1 MKRLPIL
8 ALLLLLIAVG
18 ATVLTR
24 FSNSVS
30 AEDFRMETDVFAET
44 SADPI
49 VETLTIFRGQ
59 VIYDF
64 MGSKGEEITILNIPR
79 GSLVLLDT
87 RRKLQTTI
95 TTSQLMAFTA
105 AVKSA
110 ATSTDQSRL
119 VAPQFQ
125 ETYDSANQVL
135 TLSDVQLTYRVEA
148 IKPQHPD
155 CARRFQL
162 FADWYARLNATRVGN
177 PPPFGRI
184 ELNRSLAKRGLIPA
198 QIERTVGPTTSPDRQ
213 QKMRSRHLTNWQL
226 TDTDRKRIH
235 RAEEYCKHFQKV
247 TADRYWQT
255 EPLPPGKP
263 ATD

>member
-8 ALLLLLIAVG
+8 ALLLLLIAFG
-18 ATVLTR
+18 ATILTR

-30 AEDFRMETDVFAET
+30 AEDFRMETDVFAGT
-44 SADPI
+44 DANPI
-49 VETLTIFRGQ
+49 VETLTIFRDQ

-64 MGSKGEEITILNIPR
+64 MSSEGEEITIFNIPK

-87 RRKLQTTI
+87 RRKLKTTI

-105 AVKSA
+105 AVKSGPA
-110 ATSTDQSRL
+110 PANQSHL
-119 VAPQFQ
+119 LTPQFR
-125 ETYDSANQVL
+125 EKYDEANQVL
-135 TLSDVQLTYRVEA
+135 TLSDVQLTYRVEG

-155 CARRFQL
+155 YARRFQL

-184 ELNRSLAKRGLIPA
+184 ELNESLAKRGLIPA
-198 QIERTVGPTTSPDRQ
+198 QIERTVGPATSPERQ
-213 QKMRSRHLTNWQL
+213 KKMRSRHLTNWQL

-235 RAEEYCKHFQKV
+235 RAEECRKHFQEV
-247 TADRYWQT
+247 TAERYWQT
-255 EPLPPGKP
+255 ASMPSGTP

>member
-8 ALLLLLIAVG
+8 ALLLVLIAMG

-24 FSNSVS
+24 FSKPVS
-30 AEDFRMETDVFAET
+30 AEDFRMETDVFADT
-44 SADPI
+44 GTDPI

-64 MGSKGEEITILNIPR
+64 MGSEGEEITILNIPQ

-87 RRKLQTTI
+87 RRKLKTTI

-105 AVKSA
+105 AIKSGPTPA
-110 ATSTDQSRL
+110 DRSRL
-119 VAPQFQ
+119 LAPQFQ
-125 ETYDSANQVL
+125 EKYDSTNQVL

-148 IKPQHPD
+148 IKPRHPD

-184 ELNRSLAKRGLIPA
+184 ELNQSLAKRGLIPA
-198 QIERTVGPTTSPDRQ
+198 QIDRTVGPAASPDRQ

-226 TDTDRKRIH
+226 TDTDRKRVH
-235 RAEEYCKHFQKV
+235 RAEEYCKHFQEV

-255 EPLPPGKP
+255 DPMPTGTP

>member
-1 MKRLPIL
+1 MRHGISMLCIL
-8 ALLLLLIAVG
+8 VVCIAVQSPSIFPCSFRNCSNAMGHPFARHPIIGEKEFIASCPLCG
-18 ATVLTR
+18 AIDKV
-24 FSNSVS
+24 
-30 AEDFRMETDVFAET
+30 
-44 SADPI
+44 
-49 VETLTIFRGQ
+49 
-59 VIYDF
+59 
-64 MGSKGEEITILNIPR
+64 ILNIPR

-87 RRKLQTTI
+87 RRKLKTTI

-110 ATSTDQSRL
+110 ATSTDRSRL

-125 ETYDSANQVL
+125 EKYDSANQVL

-155 CARRFQL
+155 CAQRFQL

-198 QIERTVGPTTSPDRQ
+198 QIERTVGPTTLPDRQ

-235 RAEEYCKHFQKV
+235 RAEEYCKHFQEV

-255 EPLPPGKP
+255 EPLPPGTP
-263 ATD
+263 VTD